1 MKRVLPLLAAALVL
15 GIQASAATAANP
27 PTVQVSISGT
37 SGDNGWYRG
46 NVIITWNINTDG
58 AQVISQTGC
67 QNTTLVNEGSNPAQ
81 MCAVT
86 TTAGST
92 STSTAEIRIDKTPP
106 TIVPS
111 GLTRSADSNG
121 WYNHGIS
128 GNFGGTDGVS
138 GLNGCSSATYTG
150 PDGSGVNVSGTCRD
164 NAGWQS
170 TAPSPAFNYDDTP
183 PTVTGG
189 GPTRAPDANGWFN
202 KAVVVNFTGTDAT
215 SGNVTCP
222 AVTYSGP
229 DGAGA
234 AVPSS
239 CRDAAGNV
247 STGSVGINYD
257 ASGPSVSGS
266 PDRSPDANGWYS
278 RPVGVNFSGSDN
290 ASGVAGCSA
299 TTYSGPDG
307 MGSAGGSC
315 SDNAGNSGSGSAT
328 IPYDSTAPEVTALVP
343 ARAADSNGWYNKPIA
358 LRFDG
363 RDGGS
368 GIATCTSLT
377 YAGPDSG
384 TATVS
389 GSCSDK
395 AGHTSAAKSFRIKY
409 DATAPSLE
417 NVVVQTGNRFAL
429 LKWKKSNDVAQVRV
443 ARTPGREGEAQ
454 SVVYSGNAD
463 FYKDAGIDNGKKYD
477 YLVTALDEAANS
489 VEQKATAVPLPAL
502 YNPAAGA
509 RVRGK
514 LVFEW
519 LPVEGATYY
528 NVQIWLGKRKVV
540 SAWPRVTRLVV
551 PQRGKLGGKRYTLVR
566 GKTYRWYVWPGRGRK
581 IDRRYGRL
589 IGVSSFRYT
598 R

>member
-1 MKRVLPLLAAALVL
+1 MRRVLPLLAAALVL
-15 GIQASAATAANP
+15 GVQASAATAAP
-27 PTVQVSISGT
+27 PVISVSLSGT
-37 SGDNGWYRG
+37 SGDNGWYRSD
-46 NVIITWNINTDG
+46 VIVTWSINPQGETITS
-58 AQVISQTGC
+58 VTGC
-67 QNTTLVNEGSNPAQ
+67 ANVTLSDQPSNPAQ
-81 MCAVT
+81 TCAVT
-86 TTAGST
+86 TTGGSA
-92 STSTAEIRIDKTPP
+92 SVSTAAIKIDKGPP
-106 TIVPS
+106 TISPQ
-111 GLTRSADSNG
+111 GLTRAADSNG
-121 WYNHGIS
+121 WYNHGIT
-128 GNFGGTDGVS
+128 GNFAGTDGIS
-138 GLNGCSSATYTG
+138 GIASCSSANYTG
-150 PDGSGVNVSGTCRD
+150 PDGTGVSLSGTCRD

-170 TAPSPAFNYDDTP
+170 NAPSPSFNYDDTP

-202 KAVVVNFTGTDAT
+202 KAVVVNFTGTDAM
-215 SGNVTCP
+215 SGGVTCP

-229 DGAGA
+229 DGANA
-234 AVPSS
+234 AVPAS
-239 CRDAAGNV
+239 CRDAANNPA
-247 STGSVGINYD
+247 TGSIGINYD
-257 ASGPSVSGS
+257 ATGPSVSGS
-266 PDRSPDANGWYS
+266 PDRNPDANGWYS
-278 RPVGVNFSGSDN
+278 RPVGVNFSGADN

-307 MGSAGGSC
+307 MGTATGSC
-315 SDNAGNSGSGSAT
+315 SDRAGNTGGGSAT
-328 IPYDSTAPEVTALVP
+328 IPYDSTAPEVTGFLA
-343 ARAADSNGWYNKPIA
+343 ARAADSNGWFNHPVA

-363 RDGGS
+363 RDAGS
-368 GIATCTSLT
+368 GIESCTSLT
-377 YAGPDSG
+377 YSGPDSG
-384 TATVS
+384 SAAVS
-389 GSCSDK
+389 GSCRDR
-395 AGHTSAAKSFRIKY
+395 AGHASAEKAFRIKY
-409 DATAPSLE
+409 DATAPSLQ

-443 ARTPGREGEAQ
+443 ARTPGRNGEAQ

-477 YLVTALDEAANS
+477 YLVTALDEASNS
-489 VEQKATAVPLPAL
+489 VAQNATAVPLPAL

-528 NVQIWLGKRKVV
+528 NVQIWLGKKKVV
-540 SAWPRVTRLVV
+540 SAWPRGTRLVV
-551 PQRGKLGGKRYTLVR
+551 PPRGKLGGKRYALIR